1 MQLCLDV
8 GNSHIF
14 GGIFNDDKISLRFR
28 HATALHNTSDE
39 LGIFL
44 KAVIKENGCDIK
56 KIKDI
61 AISSVVPSL
70 DYSLRS
76 ACIKYFNINPL
87 FISSEIKTNLTIKI
101 DQPSELGADLIADAV
116 AATQLF
122 PKKNIIIISMG
133 TATTFSAINKKQEY
147 LGVAILPGMRLSMEA
162 LQGNTAKLFAVEI
175 MKPPS
180 VLGKNTTASI
190 QSGLYFGQLGVF
202 REITQRITEEY
213 FKDDAP
219 VIIGC
224 GGFSHL
230 FEQEHIFTEL
240 MPDLILLGLK
250 HILDL
255 NRGPQK

>member
-14 GGIFNDDKISLRFR
+14 GGIFDGTDLSLRFR
-28 HATALHNTSDE
+28 HPTALHSTSDE

-44 KAVIKENGCDIK
+44 KTVLRENNIDLSNITDIG
-56 KIKDI
+56 
-61 AISSVVPSL
+61 ISSVVPSL

-87 FISSEIKTNLTIKI
+87 FINADIKTGLTIQI
-101 DQPSELGADLIADAV
+101 DNPHELGADLICDAV
-116 AATQLF
+116 AASQHF
-122 PKKNIIIISMG
+122 PSKNIIIISMG
-133 TATTFSAINKKQEY
+133 TATTYSAISKNREF
-147 LGVAILPGMRLSMEA
+147 LGVSISPGMRLSMEA

-175 MKPPS
+175 KKPTS

-202 REITQRITEEY
+202 RELTQRISEEY
-213 FKDDAP
+213 FTDDSP
-219 VIIGC
+219 IIIGC
-224 GGFSHL
+224 GGFSQL
-230 FEQEHIFTEL
+230 FEKEGVFTAW
-240 MPDLILLGLK
+240 MPDLILQGLK

-255 NRGPQK
+255 NRGLTA